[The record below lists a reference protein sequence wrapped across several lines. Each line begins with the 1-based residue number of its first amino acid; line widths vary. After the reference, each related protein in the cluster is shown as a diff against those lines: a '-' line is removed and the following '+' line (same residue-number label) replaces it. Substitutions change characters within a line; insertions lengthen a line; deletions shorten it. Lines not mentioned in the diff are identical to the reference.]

1 MELNGVDIVLFFIS
15 IKKVNVLVLDFSV
28 FNIENLLLFEELFLL
43 ILGINLLCFVSF
55 WGFKWFLFY

>member
-55 WGFKWFLFY
+55 